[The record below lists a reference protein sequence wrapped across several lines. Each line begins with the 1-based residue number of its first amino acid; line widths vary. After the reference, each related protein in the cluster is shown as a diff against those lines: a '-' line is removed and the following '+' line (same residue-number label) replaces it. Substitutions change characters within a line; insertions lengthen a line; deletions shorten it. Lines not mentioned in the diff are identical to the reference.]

1 MSGRT
6 AEDQIG
12 DATQAC
18 IVVVLP
24 ETREEDGRAL
34 AGIYAL
40 RRDFVIDIGGRDA
53 GYEFTLFVWFIR
65 QKTDTASK
73 WIRFCEE
80 GLIGVA
86 SRKRS

>member
-1 MSGRT
+1 MESERT
-6 AEDQIG
+6 EDQIG

-24 ETREEDGRAL
+24 ETREEDGRSVA
-34 AGIYAL
+34 YT
-40 RRDFVIDIGGRDA
+40 RDFVIDTDGRDA